1 METKEKSSPSV
12 QVQCPDCKNFYK
24 NRNSLHSHRSGS
36 CPVRNSLKNNF
47 IKEEPR
53 PPPTV
58 RTVIRQP
65 EFPREVQSPD
75 QRRKPA
81 STSTSVIK
89 HKTYSVIRGK
99 QSDAE
104 FNEDDLAYWREFE
117 QFQQ

>member
-1 METKEKSSPSV
+1 METKQNSSPSV
-12 QVQCPDCKNFYK
+12 QVQYG
-24 NRNSLHSHRSGS
+24 SGS
-36 CPVRNSLKNNF
+36 YPARNYLMIGKPNNF

-58 RTVIRQP
+58 RTVNRQP
-65 EFPREVQSPD
+65 EVQSPE
-75 QRRKPA
+75 QRRNPA

>member
-1 METKEKSSPSV
+1 METKQNSSPSV
-12 QVQCPDCKNFYK
+12 QVQNGPGSYPA
-24 NRNSLHSHRSGS
+24 RNY
-36 CPVRNSLKNNF
+36 LKIGKPNNF

-58 RTVIRQP
+58 RTVSRQP
-65 EFPREVQSPD
+65 EFPREVQSPE
-75 QRRKPA
+75 QRRNLA
-81 STSTSVIK
+81 SVIK